1 FGLWGEPL
9 KETAEQIASVNAYAD
24 AAGRPR
30 PRIWVSFRPII
41 APTDELAWEKAH
53 RTLGAVKTNHAERA
67 KRRHYPAVGRGTPAN
82 VGSQRLLAVAE
93 RGEVHD
99 RCLWTA
105 PAAATNAAGAST
117 ALVGSPETVAKAL
130 LDYVDIGCELLSI
143 RGYDPLND
151 AIDYGRHVLPLVRQE
166 LAHRAATSAA

>member
-1 FGLWGEPL
+1 MGEPL
-9 KETAEQIASVNAYAD
+9 KETAEQIAAVNAVAD

-53 RTLGAVKTNHAERA
+53 RTLGVLKDQARNTELL
-67 KRRHYPAVGRGTPAN
+67 RHYRTDGRPAN
-82 VGSQRLLAVAE
+82 VGSQRLLDIAE

-105 PAAATNAAGAST
+105 PAVATNAAGAST
-117 ALVGSPETVAKAL
+117 ALVGSAETVAKAL
-130 LDYVDIGCELLSI
+130 LDYVDIGCDLLSI

-151 AIDYGRHVLPLVRQE
+151 AIDYARHVLPLVRQE
-166 LAHRAATSAA
+166 LAHRATTQAA